1 MFETVFWNAFIAGII
16 SACSMPLGAVT
27 ALFWKPKNRVLAF
40 LIAFGGGALLGAVTI
55 DLIGS
60 AKEKGH
66 IWELIVGSIIGS
78 LFFTFVN
85 QMVNNSGGFLRK
97 PSTTL
102 AYLTQQ
108 ESRRFE
114 EKISQ
119 LKRLEI
125 FQDLPQQWRQK
136 LAECLRVAHYA
147 KGTTLYR
154 QGDPSESLYI
164 IDQGKID
171 LLDPQAGL
179 TPFKH
184 LVTNDIFGKL
194 AFFTGSP
201 HQRVAVVVED
211 TQLAVLSRSDFEEL
225 LETSPYLLEITKK
238 MIEGEEIADYLQKYQ
253 GLDKNQIQTWVNL
266 AREKIHQDRKIPSAV
281 KIEQKEAEFLKL
293 ARQIRRFPV
302 FSYLPQEDLED
313 IAARLIYRHQA
324 TGHIFF
330 QPSEVADYLYFV
342 EQGEVEVFYPS
353 HLNQPSLL
361 LTSGDAFG
369 ELAFITGLTHTVTAI
384 AKTEVTVWILKKQD
398 FEEMLQQSES
408 LEKSIKIFL
417 EDPRL
422 QNYLQ
427 KRQGFEPTK
436 VTDWV
441 KQALESMNAGRL
453 IPSAT
458 MMTEMVKEH
467 PNAPMS
473 IWLGL
478 LMDGIP
484 EALTI
489 GAHLATQPL
498 SNSLL
503 AGLFIANYP
512 EALSSSKGMKEQGF
526 SIPKILVMWTSIML
540 LTGIL
545 SAVGSVVFADVPESV
560 ISLLESM
567 AAGAMLTVIAE
578 TMLPEAYG
586 KGGSIVGLSNLL
598 GFLAIIVIKSLE

>member
-1 MFETVFWNAFIAGII
+1 
-16 SACSMPLGAVT
+16 
-27 ALFWKPKNRVLAF
+27 
-40 LIAFGGGALLGAVTI
+40 
-55 DLIGS
+55 
-60 AKEKGH
+60 
-66 IWELIVGSIIGS
+66 
-78 LFFTFVN
+78 
-85 QMVNNSGGFLRK
+85 
-97 PSTTL
+97 
-102 AYLTQQ
+102 
-108 ESRRFE
+108 
-114 EKISQ
+114 
-119 LKRLEI
+119 
-125 FQDLPQQWRQK
+125 
-136 LAECLRVAHYA
+136 LRVAYYP

-179 TPFKH
+179 IPVKH

-201 HQRVAVVVED
+201 HQTVAVVVED

-225 LETSPYLLEITKK
+225 LEISPYLLAITEK
-238 MIEGEEIADYLQKYQ
+238 MIQSEEIADYLQKYQ
-253 GLDKNQIQTWVNL
+253 RLDKNQIQAWINL
-266 AREKIHQDRKIPSAV
+266 AQEKIHQDRKIPSAV

-293 ARQIRRFPV
+293 ARQIRRFPI

-324 TGHIFF
+324 TGYIFF
-330 QPSEVADYLYFV
+330 QPTEVSDYLYFV
-342 EQGEVEVFYPS
+342 DQGDVEVFYPS

-361 LTSGDAFG
+361 LTSGDALG
-369 ELAFITGLTHTVTAI
+369 ELAFITGLAHTVTAI
-384 AKTEVTVWILKKQD
+384 AQTEVTVWILRKQD

-408 LEKSIKIFL
+408 LEESIKLFL
-417 EDPRL
+417 EDSRL

-427 KRQGFEPTK
+427 KRQGFEATK
-436 VTDWV
+436 VADWV

-458 MMTEMVKEH
+458 MMTEVVKEH
-467 PNAPMS
+467 QNAPMS

-503 AGLFIANYP
+503 VGLFIANYP

-526 SIPKILVMWTSIML
+526 SIPKILAMWTSIML
-540 LTGIL
+540 VTGIL
-545 SAVGSVVFADVPESV
+545 SAVGSVVFADVPKSV

-578 TMLPEAYG
+578 TMLPEAYA
-586 KGGSIVGLSNLL
+586 KGGPIVGLSNLL

>member
-16 SACSMPLGAVT
+16 SSCSMPLGAVT

-55 DLIGS
+55 DLVGS

-66 IWELIVGSIIGS
+66 IVELIIGSIIGS

-85 QMVNNSGGFLRK
+85 QIVNNSGGFLRK

-102 AYLTQQ
+102 AYLTEQ

-119 LKRLEI
+119 LKRLEL

-136 LAECLRVAHYA
+136 LAEYLRVAHYP

-154 QGDPSESLYI
+154 PGDRSESLYI

-171 LLDPQAGL
+171 LLDPQTGFS
-179 TPFKH
+179 PFKQ

-201 HQRVAVVVED
+201 HQTVAVVVED

-225 LETSPYLLEITKK
+225 LEISPYVVEITEK
-238 MIEGEEIADYLQKYQ
+238 MIQTEEIADYLQKYQ
-253 GLDKNQIQTWVNL
+253 GLDKNQVQAWVDL
-266 AREKIHQDRKIPSAV
+266 AKEKIHQDRKIPSAV

-302 FSYLPQEDLED
+302 FSYLSQEDLED
-313 IAARLIYRHQA
+313 IAARLIYRHQEK
-324 TGHIFF
+324 GHIFF
-330 QPSEVADYLYFV
+330 QPSEVADYLYFMD
-342 EQGEVEVFYPS
+342 QGEVEVFYPS
-353 HLNQPSLL
+353 HLNQPSLV
-361 LTSGDAFG
+361 LTSGDALG
-369 ELAFITGLTHTVTAI
+369 ELAFITGLAHTVTAI
-384 AKTEVTVWILKKQD
+384 AKTEVTVWILRKQD

-408 LEKSIKIFL
+408 LEESIKLFL

-422 QNYLQ
+422 HNYLQ
-427 KRQGFEPTK
+427 KRQGLELTK

-453 IPSAT
+453 IPSAA

-526 SIPKILVMWTSIML
+526 STLKILIMWTSIML

-560 ISLLESM
+560 ISLLESI

-578 TMLPEAYG
+578 TMLPEAYA

>member
-16 SACSMPLGAVT
+16 SSCSMPLGAVT

-66 IWELIVGSIIGS
+66 LLELIIGSIIGS
-78 LFFTFVN
+78 LFFTFINQIVN
-85 QMVNNSGGFLRK
+85 HSGGFLRK

-102 AYLTQQ
+102 TYLTQQ

-119 LKRLEI
+119 LKRLEL
-125 FQDLPQQWRQK
+125 FQELPQQWRQK
-136 LAECLRVAHYA
+136 LAEYLRVAHYA
-147 KGTTLYR
+147 KGTTLYH

-194 AFFTGSP
+194 AFFTDSP
-201 HQRVAVVVED
+201 HQTVAVVVED

-225 LETSPYLLEITKK
+225 LEISPYVLEITEKIIK
-238 MIEGEEIADYLQKYQ
+238 SEEIADYLQKYQ
-253 GLDKNQIQTWVNL
+253 GLDQNQVQAWVNL
-266 AREKIHQDRKIPSAV
+266 AKEKIHQDRKIPSAV

-313 IAARLIYRHQA
+313 IAARLIYRQQEK
-324 TGHIFF
+324 GHIFF
-330 QPSEVADYLYFV
+330 QPSEVADSLYFL

-353 HLNQPSLL
+353 HLNQPSLV
-361 LTSGDAFG
+361 LTSGDALG
-369 ELAFITGLTHTVTAI
+369 ELAFITGLAHTVTAI
-384 AKTEVTVWILKKQD
+384 AKTEVAVWILRKQD

-408 LEKSIKIFL
+408 LEKSIKLFL

-422 QNYLQ
+422 HNYLQ
-427 KRQGFEPTK
+427 KRQGFELTK
-436 VTDWV
+436 ITDWV
-441 KQALESMNAGRL
+441 KQALDSMNAGRL
-453 IPSAT
+453 IPSAA

-526 SIPKILVMWTSIML
+526 SIPKILIMWTSIML

-560 ISLLESM
+560 ISLLESI

-578 TMLPEAYG
+578 TMLPEAYA
-586 KGGSIVGLSNLL
+586 KGGPIVGLSNLL

>member
-16 SACSMPLGAVT
+16 SSCSMPLGAVT
-27 ALFWKPKNRVLAF
+27 ALFLKPKNRALAF

-55 DLIGS
+55 DLVGS

-66 IWELIVGSIIGS
+66 LLELIIGSIIGS

-85 QMVNNSGGFLRK
+85 QIVNNSGGFLRK

-102 AYLTQQ
+102 AYLTQR

-119 LKRLEI
+119 LKRLEV

-136 LAECLRVAHYA
+136 LAECLRVAHYP

-154 QGDPSESLYI
+154 QGDLSESLYI

-225 LETSPYLLEITKK
+225 LEISPYLLEITEK
-238 MIEGEEIADYLQKYQ
+238 MIQTEEIADYLQKYQ
-253 GLDKNQIQTWVNL
+253 RLDQNQIQAWVDL
-266 AREKIHQDRKIPSAV
+266 AKEKIHQERKIPSAV

-313 IAARLIYRHQA
+313 IAARLIYRHQEK
-324 TGHIFF
+324 GHIFF
-330 QPSEVADYLYFV
+330 QPSEVSDSLYFV
-342 EQGEVEVFYPS
+342 DQGEVEVFYPS
-353 HLNQPSLL
+353 HLNQPSLGL
-361 LTSGDAFG
+361 MSGDALG
-369 ELAFITGLTHTVTAI
+369 ELAFITGLAHTVTAI
-384 AKTEVTVWILKKQD
+384 AKTEVTVWILRKQD

-408 LEKSIKIFL
+408 LEESIKIFL

-422 QNYLQ
+422 QHYLQ
-427 KRQGFEPTK
+427 KRQGLELTK

-453 IPSAT
+453 IPSAA

-560 ISLLESM
+560 ISLLESI

-578 TMLPEAYG
+578 TMLPEAYA
-586 KGGSIVGLSNLL
+586 KGGSIVGLSTLL

>member
-16 SACSMPLGAVT
+16 SSCSMPLGAVT

-55 DLIGS
+55 DLVGS

-66 IWELIVGSIIGS
+66 IVELIVGSIIGS

-85 QMVNNSGGFLRK
+85 QIVNNSGGFLRK

-102 AYLTQQ
+102 AYLTEQ

-114 EKISQ
+114 QKISQ

-136 LAECLRVAHYA
+136 LAEYLRVAHYA

-154 QGDPSESLYI
+154 PGDRSESLYI

-171 LLDPQAGL
+171 LLDPQTGFN
-179 TPFKH
+179 PFKH

-201 HQRVAVVVED
+201 HQSVAVVVED

-225 LETSPYLLEITKK
+225 LEISPYVVEITEK
-238 MIEGEEIADYLQKYQ
+238 MIQSQEIADYLQKYQ
-253 GLDKNQIQTWVNL
+253 GLDKNQVQAWINL
-266 AREKIHQDRKIPSAV
+266 AQEKIHQDRKIPSAV

-293 ARQIRRFPV
+293 ARQIRRFPI

-313 IAARLIYRHQA
+313 IAARLIYRHQEK
-324 TGHIFF
+324 GHIFF

-342 EQGEVEVFYPS
+342 DQGEVEVFYPS

-361 LTSGDAFG
+361 LTSGDALG
-369 ELAFITGLTHTVTAI
+369 ELAFITGLAHTVTAI
-384 AKTEVTVWILKKQD
+384 AQTEVTVWILRKQD

-408 LEKSIKIFL
+408 LEESIKLFL

-427 KRQGFEPTK
+427 KRQGLELTK

-453 IPSAT
+453 IPSAA

-526 SIPKILVMWTSIML
+526 STLKILIMWTSIML

-560 ISLLESM
+560 ISLLESI

-578 TMLPEAYG
+578 TMLPEAYA

>member
-1 MFETVFWNAFIAGII
+1 MFETIFWNAFIAGII
-16 SACSMPLGAVT
+16 SSCSMPLGAVT

-55 DLIGS
+55 DLVGS

-66 IWELIVGSIIGS
+66 IVELIVGSIIGS

-85 QMVNNSGGFLRK
+85 QIVNNSGGFLRK

-102 AYLTQQ
+102 AYLTEQ

-114 EKISQ
+114 QKISQ
-119 LKRLEI
+119 LKRLEL

-136 LAECLRVAHYA
+136 LAECLRVAYYP

-154 QGDPSESLYI
+154 QGDRSESLYI
-164 IDQGKID
+164 IDQGKVD

-179 TPFKH
+179 IPFKH

-194 AFFTGSP
+194 AFFTGSL
-201 HQRVAVVVED
+201 HQNVAVVVED

-225 LETSPYLLEITKK
+225 LEISHYLLAITEK
-238 MIEGEEIADYLQKYQ
+238 MIQSEEIADYLQKYQ
-253 GLDKNQIQTWVNL
+253 GLDKNQIQIWVNL
-266 AREKIHQDRKIPSAV
+266 AKEKIHQDRKIPSAV

-293 ARQIRRFPV
+293 ARQIRRFPI

-313 IAARLIYRHQA
+313 IAARLIYRHQEK
-324 TGHIFF
+324 GYIFF
-330 QPSEVADYLYFV
+330 QPTEVSDYLYFV
-342 EQGEVEVFYPS
+342 DQGEVEVVYPS

-361 LTSGDAFG
+361 LTSGDALG
-369 ELAFITGLTHTVTAI
+369 ELAFITGLAHTVTAI
-384 AKTEVTVWILKKQD
+384 AKTEVTVWILRKQD

-408 LEKSIKIFL
+408 LEESIKLFL
-417 EDPRL
+417 EDSRL

-427 KRQGFEPTK
+427 KRQGFELIK

-441 KQALESMNAGRL
+441 KQALASMNAGRL

-458 MMTEMVKEH
+458 SMTEIVKEH
-467 PNAPMS
+467 QNAPMS

-526 SIPKILVMWTSIML
+526 SIPKILIMWTSIML

-545 SAVGSVVFADVPESV
+545 SAMGSVLFADVPESV

-578 TMLPEAYG
+578 TMLPEAYA
-586 KGGSIVGLSNLL
+586 KGGPIVGLSNLL
-598 GFLAIIVIKSLE
+598 GFLAIIVVKRLE

>member
-16 SACSMPLGAVT
+16 SSCSMPLGALT

-66 IWELIVGSIIGS
+66 LLELIIGSIIGS

-85 QMVNNSGGFLRK
+85 QIVNNSGGFLRK

-102 AYLTQQ
+102 SYLTQR
-108 ESRRFE
+108 ESHRFE
-114 EKISQ
+114 QKISQ
-119 LKRLEI
+119 LKRLEV

-136 LAECLRVAHYA
+136 LAECLRVAYYS

-225 LETSPYLLEITKK
+225 LEISPYLLEITEK
-238 MIEGEEIADYLQKYQ
+238 MIQSQEIADYLQKYQ
-253 GLDKNQIQTWVNL
+253 GLEKNQVQAWVNL
-266 AREKIHQDRKIPSAV
+266 AKEKIHQDRKIPSAV

-313 IAARLIYRHQA
+313 IAARLIYRHQEK
-324 TGHIFF
+324 GHIFF
-330 QPSEVADYLYFV
+330 QPSEVADSLYFV
-342 EQGEVEVFYPS
+342 DQGEVEVFYPS
-353 HLNQPSLL
+353 HLNQPSLV
-361 LTSGDAFG
+361 LTSGDALG
-369 ELAFITGLTHTVTAI
+369 ELAFITGLAHTVTAI
-384 AKTEVTVWILKKQD
+384 AKTEVAVWILRKQD

-408 LEKSIKIFL
+408 LEKSIKLFL

-422 QNYLQ
+422 HNYLQ
-427 KRQGFEPTK
+427 KRQGFELTK
-436 VTDWV
+436 ITDWV
-441 KQALESMNAGRL
+441 KQALDSMNAGRL
-453 IPSAT
+453 IPSAA

-526 SIPKILVMWTSIML
+526 SIPKILIMWTSIML

-560 ISLLESM
+560 ISLLESI

-578 TMLPEAYG
+578 TMLPEAYA
-586 KGGSIVGLSNLL
+586 KGGPIVGLSNLL